1 DWAADNSDCNS
12 ANGCGKIQI
21 KAFMVAAGA
30 ETPDLRD
37 YYDEAVDYDDLHSEN
52 WQGNPTPYQYI
63 DIDAGPPEN
72 CGGCDFETD
81 FVNTL
86 GTIAFAEG
94 NVMIF
99 EADLIDL
106 AGNKTT
112 TSSDNFIVDRI
123 PPTEGTISTIETE
136 APDEN
141 GISSPDSKNNVVD
154 YWNRHNTGLR
164 LTVPLDNDAS
174 LEGGEIYILGRKVG
188 VDTWQVLGDYGEA
201 IYDLSADELAA
212 GQSIV
217 PSSSDLLEDIETQ
230 ADGDTWPDGVE
241 EMDNFEEGVSLAFSA
256 RVYDVARN
264 YTDFNYDYT
273 PLVVDTTSPE
283 IQNVTSLN
291 TAKAYGAGETIYI
304 SVKTNEQM
312 RAVGV
317 GASNSTL
324 ELATGQT
331 TDLNP
336 LIPFRSVSNDT
347 VYYTYA
353 TQAGESSENDDPT
366 LVTTADRLKYAATT
380 SLAIDGGDGVL

>member
-1 DWAADNSDCNS
+1 MVKQIVGPKKILVGKNVWSKNVFGHFWPFCFFGQKIVGYITDGIVPADF
-12 ANGCGKIQI
+12 QI
-21 KAFMVAAGA
+21 TSVTPLTDSVAGA
-30 ETPDLRD
+30 
-37 YYDEAVDYDDLHSEN
+37 
-52 WQGNPTPYQYI
+52 
-63 DIDAGPPEN
+63 
-72 CGGCDFETD
+72 
-81 FVNTL
+81 
-86 GTIAFAEG
+86 
-94 NVMIF
+94 
-99 EADLIDL
+99 
-106 AGNKTT
+106 
-112 TSSDNFIVDRI
+112 
-123 PPTEGTISTIETE
+123 
-136 APDEN
+136 
-141 GISSPDSKNNVVD
+141 
-154 YWNRHNTGLR
+154 WNSHNTGA
-164 LTVPLDNDAS
+164 TVPVALVNDAS

-312 RAVGV
+312 RAVGGTV
-317 GASNSTL
+317 TK
-324 ELATGQT
+324 TF
-331 TDLNP
+331 
-336 LIPFRSVSNDT
+336 LI
-347 VYYTYA
+347 
-353 TQAGESSENDDPT
+353 
-366 LVTTADRLKYAATT
+366 
-380 SLAIDGGDGVL
+380 